1 MQTIPWPAADSVLA
15 LAALVGTLATMVV
28 IRVRSIP
35 DGLATR
41 LLFAFSLVAGILVM
55 RLLAWHV
62 YAPLFDFSGR
72 VIAAWIPLAALVV
85 LEGLERRHA
94 PRSVKLAALA
104 AGTLCSLL
112 ALLPVELRYPNYI
125 LLAVQLAAFAT
136 VYWLALT
143 DSRDGLSTSE
153 VRALARLRIALPIL
167 LVCVATDYGVF
178 ADWVPLRGSS
188 VAILFLCWMV
198 IGTTQATAS
207 RWDALTVLAAA
218 TAAGVLVGLAAGIGS
233 ASWVLGMQAGAMALA
248 TAILA
253 LVVNEAIH
261 AFTTSR
267 RDDVLRALAQA
278 DLTDIRRFM
287 AELTDRSQ
295 LSGTTIIADE
305 SLADFDR
312 DTLASAFTRHS
323 VMDRRDLE
331 GFAEETR
338 QQLESLFITHD
349 ATHLM
354 LLSARPL
361 RIAAMTL
368 AAVGSVSAL
377 KTELAVVQ
385 RMAALVSARQGN
397 GMIDGPA

>member
-1 MQTIPWPAADSVLA
+1 MQIDPLPLADSILA
-15 LAALVGTLATMVV
+15 LTALVGTLATMVV

-41 LLFAFSLVAGILVM
+41 LLFAFGLVAGILLM

-62 YAPLFDFSGR
+62 YAPFFDFVGR
-72 VIAAWIPLAALVV
+72 VIAAWVPLAALIV

-94 PRSVKLAALA
+94 PRPVKLAALA
-104 AGTLCSLL
+104 AGVLCSLL
-112 ALLPVELRYPNYI
+112 AFLPAELRYPNYV
-125 LLAVQLAAFAT
+125 LLAVQLAALAI

-143 DSRDGLSTSE
+143 DSREGLSNSE
-153 VRALARLRIALPIL
+153 MRALARLRLAVPIL

-188 VAILFLCWMV
+188 IAILFLCWMV

-218 TAAGVLVGLAAGIGS
+218 TAASVLVGLAAGLGS
-233 ASWVLGMQAGAMALA
+233 PSWALGMQVGAMALA
-248 TAILA
+248 TTILA
-253 LVVNEAIH
+253 LVVNEAVH

-278 DLTDIRRFM
+278 DLTDVHRFM
-287 AELTDRSQ
+287 ADLTDRSQ
-295 LSGTTIIADE
+295 LSGTTIIAGED
-305 SLADFDR
+305 LADFDR
-312 DTLASAFTRHS
+312 AALAAAFARHS
-323 VMDRRDLE
+323 VMDQRDLE
-331 GFAEETR
+331 GFSEETR
-338 QQLESLFITHD
+338 QQLESLFVTYD
-349 ATHLM
+349 ATHLL
-354 LLSARPL
+354 LLSTTPL
-361 RIAAMTL
+361 RIAAATL

-385 RMAALVSARQGN
+385 RMATLVSAHEAN
-397 GMIDGPA
+397 GMTDGSA